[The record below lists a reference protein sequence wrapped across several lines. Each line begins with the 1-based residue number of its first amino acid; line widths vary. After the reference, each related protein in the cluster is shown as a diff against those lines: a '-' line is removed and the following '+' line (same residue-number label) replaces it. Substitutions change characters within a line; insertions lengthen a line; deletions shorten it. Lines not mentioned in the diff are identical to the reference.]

1 MTDGAGLDIAG
12 SLLPALAIVV
22 GIPLGVW
29 WWLRRGGKVG
39 VTPGVRIT
47 AKAGLGRN
55 TFVAVV
61 TADERRFLV
70 GTGENGVNLLAELE
84 PEEPTET
91 AQIDLDT
98 EANRPGM
105 GLVRR
110 LQRHGLASQAA
121 AQPDRPSRETIL

>member
-1 MTDGAGLDIAG
+1 MTDGAGLDIVG
-12 SLLPALAIVV
+12 SLLPALTIVV

-39 VTPGVRIT
+39 VTPGVRVT

-61 TADERRFLV
+61 SADQRRFLV
-70 GTGENGVNLLAELE
+70 GTGENGVTLLAELD
-84 PEEPTET
+84 PEEASELPP
-91 AQIDLDT
+91 IDLDT

-110 LQRHGLASQAA
+110 LQRHAMASQAA

>member
-12 SLLPALAIVV
+12 SLLPALAIVI

-29 WWLRRGGKVG
+29 WWLRRGGKAG
-39 VTPGVRIT
+39 LTPGVRVT

-61 TADERRFLV
+61 AADERRFLV
-70 GTGENGVNLLAELE
+70 GTGDNGVTLLAELD
-84 PEEPTET
+84 PEEQSDPAPLES
-91 AQIDLDT
+91 DMD
-98 EANRPGM
+98 ANRPGM

-110 LQRHGLASQAA
+110 LQRREMASQAA